1 MARAV
6 ALLFASL
13 LGACGGADRDLSP
26 DDPVARDLAACRRT
40 CPTLGID
47 DGARCESL
55 CTEPCDELSATYGM
69 AQERCEQ
76 LQAGALAPASGTV
89 NGRESNAAPSAADEP
104 NGTESCGDF
113 VAFLFDCDI
122 GRPPRDPTLD
132 RGTQLNNELVVMQ
145 GVIANCQAR
154 RPPYDPALIAC
165 FRAASGDCAR
175 YSTCADEAVAA
186 RAE

>member
-1 MARAV
+1 MARAFAV
-6 ALLFASL
+6 LLASL

-76 LQAGALAPASGTV
+76 LQAGALAP
-89 NGRESNAAPSAADEP
+89 SAADEP
-104 NGTESCGDF
+104 NGAESCGDF

-154 RPPYDPALIAC
+154 RRPYDPALIAC

-175 YSTCADEAVAA
+175 YSACADEAVAA

>member
-6 ALLFASL
+6 AVLLASL

-76 LQAGALAPASGTV
+76 LQAGALAP
-89 NGRESNAAPSAADEP
+89 SAADEP

-154 RPPYDPALIAC
+154 RRPYDPALIAC

>member
-6 ALLFASL
+6 ALLVASL

-76 LQAGALAPASGTV
+76 LQAGALAP
-89 NGRESNAAPSAADEP
+89 SAADEP

-154 RPPYDPALIAC
+154 RRPYDPALIAC

-175 YSTCADEAVAA
+175 YSACADEAVAA

>member
-6 ALLFASL
+6 ALLIASL

-76 LQAGALAPASGTV
+76 LQAGALAP
-89 NGRESNAAPSAADEP
+89 SAADEP

-132 RGTQLNNELVVMQ
+132 PTLDRGTQLNNELVVMQ

-154 RPPYDPALIAC
+154 RRPYDPALIAC

>member
-6 ALLFASL
+6 ALLVASL
-13 LGACGGADRDLSP
+13 LGACGSADRDLSP
-26 DDPVARDLAACRRT
+26 DDPVGRDLAACRRT

-76 LQAGALAPASGTV
+76 LQAGAL
-89 NGRESNAAPSAADEP
+89 APSAADEP

-154 RPPYDPALIAC
+154 RRPYDPALIAC